1 MLAIA
6 LLPMAGF
13 AQENLRD
20 SLAVASDVLSYHP
33 DSVDLRLKRAAW
45 NVALRQWDYAKDD
58 YDKILFKDPGNV
70 AALFFRAYVNE
81 KLGRYS
87 FARLDYE
94 NLLAIVPTHYE
105 GKLGLAL
112 LNDKD
117 HHYTEAMDQINQL
130 IEQNPDSASAYAV
143 RGGMEQER
151 KMWDAADF
159 DFSEALRRDKDNR
172 SYLLSRAE
180 VRVEMG
186 SWQEAKHDL
195 DRLLALGMPM
205 PQLRSLYARIARR
218 Q

>member
-1 MLAIA
+1 MVG
-6 LLPMAGF
+6 M

-20 SLAVASDVLSYHP
+20 SLAAATDALEYHP

-45 NVALRQWDYAKDD
+45 NVALHQWDYAKDD
-58 YDKILFKDPGNV
+58 YDKVLRKEPGNV

-105 GKLGLAL
+105 AKLGLAL

-117 HHYTEAMDQINQL
+117 HHLTEAMDQVNRL
-130 IEQNPDSASAYAV
+130 IEQNPDSASAYAA

-151 KMWDAADF
+151 RMLEASEYDF
-159 DFSEALRRDKDNR
+159 TEALRRDKGNT

-186 SWQEAKHDL
+186 SWSAAKRDL
-195 DRLLALGMPM
+195 DRLLKLGVPM
-205 PQLRSLYARIARR
+205 PELRILYARVLRR
-218 Q
+218 R